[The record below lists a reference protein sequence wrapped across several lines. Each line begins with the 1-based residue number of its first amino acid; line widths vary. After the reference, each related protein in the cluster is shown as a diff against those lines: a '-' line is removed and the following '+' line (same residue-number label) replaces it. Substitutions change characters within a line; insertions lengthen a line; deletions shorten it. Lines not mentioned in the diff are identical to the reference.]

1 MYANGFLARQPFN
14 VCSSYKYNII
24 KEIYL
29 YLASSLQSGNI
40 FEPRSI
46 TRSIFD
52 RSNLNG
58 LLESQSVEREF
69 EISRRSV
76 NKNCKPQG
84 LMRSMARKGPMMMM
98 SN

>member
-1 MYANGFLARQPFN
+1 MYANGFLARQSFN
-14 VCSSYKYNII
+14 VCSSYKFNTI

-29 YLASSLQSGNI
+29 YLASSLQSGKI

-46 TRSIFD
+46 TRSIVD

-69 EISRRSV
+69 EISGRSV

-84 LMRSMARKGPMMMM
+84 LMRPMAR
-98 SN
+98 